1 MPKAKPTPLTS
12 INEGTN
18 QKLALKSVNFHL
30 DLTLDFHLEVTRVD
44 VMSREAGN
52 WSSLFFFL
60 SGFGGSGAGP
70 EAEAVI
76 AGLEDMAVVGI
87 IPGRPLK

>member
-1 MPKAKPTPLTS
+1 MGRT
-12 INEGTN
+12 G
-18 QKLALKSVNFHL
+18 VNFHL

-44 VMSREAGN
+44 VMSRDAGN

-76 AGLEDMAVVGI
+76 AGLEDVAVVGKPI
-87 IPGRPLK
+87 QQGGGHLGIAEHMPTPDYTQ